1 MNPKHNNQSPMG
13 AAGAGGASNAGAEGS
28 AGMHNAAA
36 GGATHAQTNTA
47 HTAPARAAASANTA
61 RAARHSRNPLRRRTE
76 MDLDIPRNTN
86 ADLTRVRSL
95 RTPVFTRTRIMVLA
109 LALVAAL
116 SISGTLAYLAWT
128 TNQTPNRVTM
138 GTAELKIGERA
149 TATAEYTY
157 DTDGEYKFGTD
168 TKRVLVTA
176 GKATTQHDINVT
188 VSLVPQVETKNVKN
202 TDGEAVGDVMGM
214 FDQDWSSISTDSD
227 DRNYI
232 ETTVMRVYLADGW
245 SEKWTRNQDGTFTY
259 NEALK
264 AGESTSELVSGVVL
278 RDTVNA
284 SDYESIRLGVVA
296 QSTMAS

>member
-1 MNPKHNNQSPMG
+1 MNPKHNNQSPM
-13 AAGAGGASNAGAEGS
+13 GAGGASNAGAEGS

-36 GGATHAQTNTA
+36 SGAAPANTP
-47 HTAPARAAASANTA
+47 HTAPARPAHTNTA

-214 FDQDWSSISTDSD
+214 FDQDWSNIFTDSD
-227 DRNYI
+227 GRNYI

>member
-1 MNPKHNNQSPMG
+1 
-13 AAGAGGASNAGAEGS
+13 
-28 AGMHNAAA
+28 
-36 GGATHAQTNTA
+36 
-47 HTAPARAAASANTA
+47 
-61 RAARHSRNPLRRRTE
+61 

-214 FDQDWSSISTDSD
+214 FDQDWSSIFTDSD
-227 DRNYI
+227 GRNYI

>member
-36 GGATHAQTNTA
+36 SGA
-47 HTAPARAAASANTA
+47 APARAAASANTAHSEGA

-188 VSLVPQVETKNVKN
+188 VSLVPQVETKNVKD

>member
-1 MNPKHNNQSPMG
+1 MNLKHNNQSPMG

-36 GGATHAQTNTA
+36 SGA
-47 HTAPARAAASANTA
+47 APARAAASANTAHSEGA

-157 DTDGEYKFGTD
+157 DTDGGYKFGTD

-188 VSLVPQVETKNVKN
+188 VSLVPQVETKNVKD